1 MINNNLNL
9 YQLNRQ
15 ISLFLMGWG
24 VSSMILGATLFFFD
38 NQFLRAISIQ
48 FLLWGLSDFI
58 LGVIPIA
65 RNKISQRKK
74 LNKVLFI
81 NSFLDIIYII
91 VALGLIFEFIAEGE
105 SIIGHGFGVIIQA
118 LFLLIFDTYFNLI
131 EINPKVSDFYDTIT
145 RFLQYSDPSQLNK
158 SKLTRIIHN
167 LLERNDLNH
176 NELFK
181 SFNFL
186 YKDQI
191 VSHLERLD
199 SEFKNLELL
208 NNNKVI
214 IHAMKKRLMTQ
225 ITHSLYI

>member
-48 FLLWGLSDFI
+48 FLLWGLIDFI

-74 LNKVLFI
+74 LYKILFI

-91 VALGLIFEFIAEGE
+91 VALGLIFQFIAEGE

-118 LFLLIFDTYFNLI
+118 LFLLIFDTYYGFRA
-131 EINPKVSDFYDTIT
+131 Y
-145 RFLQYSDPSQLNK
+145 
-158 SKLTRIIHN
+158 KLP
-167 LLERNDLNH
+167 E
-176 NELFK
+176 
-181 SFNFL
+181 
-186 YKDQI
+186 
-191 VSHLERLD
+191 
-199 SEFKNLELL
+199 
-208 NNNKVI
+208 
-214 IHAMKKRLMTQ
+214 
-225 ITHSLYI
+225 